1 MRISDWSSDVCSS
14 DLFTSNAA
22 EGPRSRDKATGLS
35 LSEQGLGA
43 IKGYEK
49 FRGIV
54 YPDQAGHLTVG
65 YGHKLQP
72 GEDKQFAAEID
83 AATAM
88 ALLEIGRA
96 SWRDRGGQ
104 YGEISV
110 VAVYLKKKK
119 DQKK

>member
-54 YPDQAGHLTVG
+54 DPDQAGHLTVG
-65 YGHKLQP
+65 YGNKLQP
-72 GEDKQFAAEID
+72 GEDKQFAAERDDAPAMARLVRD
-83 AATAM
+83 AAKAEKT
-88 ALLEIGRA
+88 ESGRV
-96 SWRDRGGQ
+96 SC
-104 YGEISV
+104 GERV
-110 VAVYLKKKK
+110 C
-119 DQKK
+119 Q